1 MLINMKELLSVAKE
15 NQFAVPA
22 FNIGSL
28 EILKAVMESAEEL
41 NAPVILEIHP
51 TEIEYLTDAFAE
63 TVKRMAYEAKVPVV
77 IHLDHGGTKADIMRA
92 INCGFTSVMIDGSTL
107 SYEDNV
113 KLTQEVSEIAHTV
126 NVSVE
131 GEIGTIGNTGLSF
144 EGGTSEIIYAD
155 PRQAQDFIQ
164 RTKVDTLAVAIGT
177 AHGLYPKGFKPKLN
191 LDILKEIQNITDIP
205 LVLHGGSG
213 NPDEEVAAAAKLG
226 ICKVNISSDVKSVFF
241 NAVKKY
247 MAENPDQYEPNQIF
261 PSCILE
267 AKKVIKHKLELLNA
281 VNKAELY

>member
-247 MAENPDQYEPNQIF
+247 MAENLDQYEPNQIF

>member
-1 MLINMKELLSVAKE
+1 MLINMKELLSVAKK
-15 NQFAVPA
+15 NKFAVPA

-41 NAPVILEIHP
+41 NAPVIIEIHP
-51 TEIEYLTDAFAE
+51 TEIEYLTDAFIE

-77 IHLDHGGTKADIMRA
+77 IHLDHGGSKAEIMRA

-107 SYEDNV
+107 SYEDNI
-113 KLTQEVSEIAHTV
+113 KITQEVCEIAHMV
-126 NVSVE
+126 NISVE

-155 PRQAQDFIQ
+155 PRQAKDFIK

-191 LDILKEIQNITDIP
+191 LDILKEIQSITDLP

-213 NPDEEVAAAAKLG
+213 NSDEEVAAAAKLG

-241 NAVKKY
+241 TAVKKY
-247 MAENPDQYEPNQIF
+247 MAENPNEYEPNQIF

-267 AKKVIKHKLELLNA
+267 AKRVIKHKLELLNA
-281 VNKAELY
+281 VNKADLY

>member
-1 MLINMKELLSVAKE
+1 MLINMKELLSIAKK

-28 EILKAVMESAEEL
+28 EILKAVIEGAEEL

-77 IHLDHGGTKADIMRA
+77 IHLDHGGTKADIIRA

-107 SYEDNV
+107 SYEENV
-113 KLTQEVSEIAHTV
+113 ELTKEVSEIAHSV

-155 PRQAQDFIQ
+155 PRQAEDFIQ
-164 RTKVDTLAVAIGT
+164 RTNVDTLAVAIGT
-177 AHGLYPKGFKPKLN
+177 AHGLYPKDFKPKLN
-191 LDILKEIQNITDIP
+191 LDILREINNITDIP

-213 NPDEEVAAAAKLG
+213 NPDEEVSAAAKLG

-247 MAENPDQYEPNQIF
+247 MKENPDEYEPNQIF

-267 AKKVIKHKLELLNA
+267 AKKVIKHKLELLNT
-281 VNKAELY
+281 VNKADLY

>member
-1 MLINMKELLSVAKE
+1 MLINMKELLSIARK

-28 EILKAVMESAEEL
+28 EILKAVIESAEEL

-51 TEIEYLTDAFAE
+51 TEIEYLTNAFAE
-63 TVKRMAYEAKVPVV
+63 TVKRVAYEAKVPVV
-77 IHLDHGGTKADIMRA
+77 IHLDHGGTKADIIRA

-107 SYEDNV
+107 SYEDNINI
-113 KLTQEVSEIAHTV
+113 TQEVTEIAHSV

-131 GEIGTIGNTGLSF
+131 GELGTIGNTGLSF

-155 PRQAQDFIQ
+155 PRQAEDFIK

-177 AHGLYPKGFKPKLN
+177 AHGLYPKNFKPKLK
-191 LDILKEIQNITDIP
+191 LDLLEEIKNKTNIP

-213 NPDEEVAAAAKLG
+213 NTDEEVASAVKLG
-226 ICKVNISSDVKSVFF
+226 VCKVNISSDVKSVFF

-247 MAENPDQYEPNQIF
+247 MEENPDAYEPNAIF
-261 PSCILE
+261 PSCIIE
-267 AKKVIKHKLELLNA
+267 AKKVVKHKLELLDT

>member
-1 MLINMKELLSVAKE
+1 MLINMKELLFIAKK

-28 EILKAVMESAEEL
+28 EILKAVIEGAEEL

-63 TVKRMAYEAKVPVV
+63 TIKRMAYEAKVPVV
-77 IHLDHGGTKADIMRA
+77 IHLDHGGTKADIIRA

-113 KLTQEVSEIAHTV
+113 KITQEVSEIAHSV

-155 PRQAQDFIQ
+155 PRQAEDFIQ

-177 AHGLYPKGFKPKLN
+177 AHGLYPKDFKPKLN
-191 LDILKEIQNITDIP
+191 LDILKEINNITDIP

-261 PSCILE
+261 PSCIIE

>member
-1 MLINMKELLSVAKE
+1 MLINMKELLSIAKK

-28 EILKAVMESAEEL
+28 EILKAVIEGAEEL

-77 IHLDHGGTKADIMRA
+77 IHLDHGGTKADIIRA

-107 SYEDNV
+107 SYEENV
-113 KLTQEVSEIAHTV
+113 ELTKEVSEIAHSV

-155 PRQAQDFIQ
+155 PRQAEDFIQ
-164 RTKVDTLAVAIGT
+164 RTNVDTLAVAIGT
-177 AHGLYPKGFKPKLN
+177 AHGLYPKDFKPKLN
-191 LDILKEIQNITDIP
+191 LDILREINNITDIP

-213 NPDEEVAAAAKLG
+213 NPDEEIAAAAKLG

-247 MAENPDQYEPNQIF
+247 MKENPDEYEPNQIF

-267 AKKVIKHKLELLNA
+267 AKKVIKHKLELLNT
-281 VNKAELY
+281 VNKADLY

>member
-155 PRQAQDFIQ
+155 PRQAQEFIQ

-281 VNKAELY
+281 VDKAELY

>member
-1 MLINMKELLSVAKE
+1 MLINMKELLSIAKK

-28 EILKAVMESAEEL
+28 EILKAVIEGAEEL

-77 IHLDHGGTKADIMRA
+77 IHLDHGGTKADIIRA

-107 SYEDNV
+107 SYEENV
-113 KLTQEVSEIAHTV
+113 ELTKEVSEIAHSV

-155 PRQAQDFIQ
+155 PRQAEDFIQ
-164 RTKVDTLAVAIGT
+164 RTNVDTLAVAIGT
-177 AHGLYPKGFKPKLN
+177 AHGLYPKDFKPKLN
-191 LDILKEIQNITDIP
+191 LDILREINNITDIP

-247 MAENPDQYEPNQIF
+247 MKENPDEYEPNQIF

-267 AKKVIKHKLELLNA
+267 AKKVIKHKLELLNT
-281 VNKAELY
+281 VNKADLY

>member
-1 MLINMKELLSVAKE
+1 MLINMKELLSVAKK
-15 NQFAVPA
+15 NKFAVPA

-41 NAPVILEIHP
+41 NAPVIIEIHP
-51 TEIEYLTDAFAE
+51 TEIEYLTDAFIE

-77 IHLDHGGTKADIMRA
+77 IHLDHGGSKAEIMRA

-107 SYEDNV
+107 SYEDNI
-113 KLTQEVSEIAHTV
+113 KITQEVCEIAHMV
-126 NVSVE
+126 NISVE

-155 PRQAQDFIQ
+155 PRQAKDFIK

-191 LDILKEIQNITDIP
+191 LDILKEIQSITDLP

-213 NPDEEVAAAAKLG
+213 NSDEEVAAAAKLG

-241 NAVKKY
+241 TAVKKY
-247 MAENPDQYEPNQIF
+247 MAENPNEYEPNQIF

-267 AKKVIKHKLELLNA
+267 AKRVIKHKLELLNA
-281 VNKAELY
+281 VNKANLY